1 VREGNLRIQT
11 KALVVSA
18 IALAAVGS
26 GTAAYGQDAETQSST
41 GRGQQRGG
49 QQQGNAQAQPPERR
63 LPADSITQHTLD
75 LPGRTLKFTATAG
88 SAPLRNE
95 DSRVLA
101 EVGFV
106 AYTMPAID
114 KAKRPVTFA
123 FNGGPG
129 SASAWLHLGG
139 LGPWRLP
146 LDAAQPSPST
156 PPALVPN
163 AETFLDF
170 TDLVFIDPVGT
181 GYSRLGQPPQQ
192 QQAGA
197 AGSTPPASQSGGR
210 DAGGREGGGNRYFW
224 SVNGD
229 VESVAD
235 FIRDWLTKNGR
246 MSSPKL
252 IVGESYG
259 GIRGPKVVAALQ
271 TRGGVGIGALVLV
284 SPVLEFGVRGSW
296 RGSSPTGLVSVLP
309 SLAASTMEAKDQY
322 AVLDRGKLAAA
333 ETYAR
338 SEYLQ
343 DLMRGPR
350 DPAAVE
356 RMTKRVTEFTG
367 LPEPVVRQYGGRLD
381 SFIYRREANR
391 VAGQT
396 ASIYDSAVKSFDPE
410 PTSYFPASNEDPFT
424 SGFAAPMTSA
434 IGDLYTGRLSYRVDA
449 TYHLANRN
457 ALREWIYPNTPYALD
472 STGDLRGILALDPK
486 LKVLVAHG
494 FTDTI
499 TPYFGSDMVLAQI
512 PAYGDPARLKLNVYP
527 GGHMFYSREPSRKAF
542 RDDVAK
548 LLE

>member
-1 VREGNLRIQT
+1 MRRHMI
-11 KALVVSA
+11 AFVVSL
-18 IALAAVGS
+18 IALAAIGYGS
-26 GTAAYGQDAETQSST
+26 AAFAQDAETQSSA

-63 LPADSITQHTLD
+63 LPADAVTQHTLE
-75 LPGRTLKFTATAG
+75 LPGRTLKFSATAG
-88 SAPLRNE
+88 SIPLRG
-95 DSRVLA
+95 DDGRLLA
-101 EVGFV
+101 EIGFI
-106 AYTMPAID
+106 AYTMPAVD

-146 LDAAQPSPST
+146 LDAAMPSASAAPVV
-156 PPALVPN
+156 VPN

-181 GYSRLGQPPQQ
+181 GYSRLARSPQQ
-192 QQAGA
+192 PAG
-197 AGSTPPASQSGGR
+197 GTGPTPPAPGGGGR

-246 MSSPKL
+246 MASPKM

-271 TRGGVGIGALVLV
+271 TRGGVGVGALVLV

-309 SLAASTMEAKDQY
+309 SLAASSMEAKDRH
-322 AVLDRGKLAAA
+322 AVLDRGKLDAV

-338 SEYLQ
+338 GEYLQ

-350 DPAAVE
+350 EPAAVE
-356 RMTKRVTEFTG
+356 RITKRVTELTG

-391 VAGQT
+391 AAGQS

-424 SGFAAPMTSA
+424 SGYAAPMTSA
-434 IGDLYTGRLSYRVDA
+434 VSELYTSRLGYRVDA
-449 TYHLANRN
+449 TYRMANRN

-472 STGDLRGILALDPK
+472 STGDLRSILALDPK

-499 TPYFGSDMVLAQI
+499 TPYFGSDMVLAQV